1 MKSDKNTLILYHG
14 SPNKEIR
21 PTYGL
26 EMTNTI
32 TEKDFI

>member
-1 MKSDKNTLILYHG
+1 MKSDKNVLILYHG

-26 EMTNTI
+26 GNTP
-32 TEKDFI
+32 ENLCMH